1 MNEINEVVEQ
11 EQQQQVADD
20 AGNPFGEPR
29 PEEEYQ
35 GDGALGQSPE
45 SETYQVNW
53 ESEAKKFQSMHD
65 KQASENDKMRQDMKY
80 MAEKFVEAQQG
91 TVSNQPQ
98 SQSLTEEE
106 FNPWDAYYKPESD
119 SYKFRV
125 KQEQQSV
132 NQAVQGEMSK
142 MNEQMLLNNTVNEL
156 KNMHKLSDGEVKS
169 FMDWSTNPT
178 SNLSLNTLIDVWR
191 GETNRDAPAS
201 NDSLEA
207 VKAAREAPRSPG
219 VIQGSQ
225 PEVKSDVDKAWEGV
239 MAGSNRR
246 NVL

>member
-20 AGNPFGEPR
+20 AGNPFGAPR
-29 PEEEYQ
+29 PEGEYQ
-35 GDGALGQSPE
+35 GDVALGQSPE

-106 FNPWDAYYKPESD
+106 FNPGDAYYKPES
-119 SYKFRV
+119 
-125 KQEQQSV
+125 
-132 NQAVQGEMSK
+132 
-142 MNEQMLLNNTVNEL
+142 
-156 KNMHKLSDGEVKS
+156 
-169 FMDWSTNPT
+169 
-178 SNLSLNTLIDVWR
+178 
-191 GETNRDAPAS
+191 
-201 NDSLEA
+201 
-207 VKAAREAPRSPG
+207 
-219 VIQGSQ
+219 
-225 PEVKSDVDKAWEGV
+225 
-239 MAGSNRR
+239 
-246 NVL
+246 